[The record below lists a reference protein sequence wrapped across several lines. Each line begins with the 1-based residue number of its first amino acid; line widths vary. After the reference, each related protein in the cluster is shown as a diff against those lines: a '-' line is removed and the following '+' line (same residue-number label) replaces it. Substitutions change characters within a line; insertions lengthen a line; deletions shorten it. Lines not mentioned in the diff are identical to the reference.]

1 MKSDKA
7 KIMLLIGILLMD
19 ILAGMEFDLFVPS
32 FPELQAQFN
41 LTPFWVETLISL
53 NFIGYCLSIFFVGS
67 LADRYGRKPIIIFGL
82 LIFMT
87 GSALCLAAGGYLP
100 LALGRFM
107 QGVGI
112 AAPSILSFLIV
123 ADIYPIKQQQFLYA
137 MLNGSRN
144 TAVAI
149 APMVGSYITLAFH
162 WRGNF
167 LALLCLSTFTLLVT
181 LLFIPNHNSHSDA
194 KPVNPGRYL
203 PIFQSTTLL
212 ILISVITFNC
222 APYWIFVGIAPLLYM
237 NELGVSLHHFGL
249 YQGSLALVF
258 ALGSVIYGV
267 IIKSISYR
275 EHSMLR
281 FGVIL
286 QAVSLVSLCL
296 ALLYE
301 TSSPLIITLSFI
313 PFIIAQI
320 IPSTILYPMS
330 LHILPESKG
339 RVAAVVSAAG
349 YILSAIGLQLAGY
362 LYEGSFLSLGLILI
376 GFITTAIFLLCMAIK
391 KLYYTKLIISEDS

>member
-1 MKSDKA
+1 MKLNNLKF
-7 KIMLLIGILLMD
+7 MLLTGILLMD

-32 FPELQAQFN
+32 FPELQAQFH

-67 LADRYGRKPIIIFGL
+67 LADRYGRKPIIVLGL
-82 LIFMT
+82 IVFML
-87 GSALCLAAGGYLP
+87 GSALCLFASGYTE
-100 LALGRFM
+100 LALGRLM

-123 ADIYPIKQQQFLYA
+123 ADMFPIKQQQFLYA

-162 WRGNF
+162 WHGNF
-167 LALLCLSTFTLLVT
+167 FALLLLSTFTLLVT
-181 LLFIPNHNSHSDA
+181 LVFIPARATTSQV
-194 KPVNPGRYL
+194 KPVEPGRYL
-203 PIFQSTTLL
+203 SIFQSSTLL
-212 ILISVITFNC
+212 LFISEITFNC

-258 ALGSVIYGV
+258 AIGSVIYALV
-267 IIKSISYR
+267 MKSISYTQKG
-275 EHSMLR
+275 MLT
-281 FGVIL
+281 FGIVL
-286 QAVSLVSLCL
+286 QALSIISLVMTLFSG
-296 ALLYE
+296 
-301 TSSPLIITLSFI
+301 TTNPLTITLSFI

-320 IPSTILYPMS
+320 IPGTILYPMS
-330 LHILPESKG
+330 LHILPEAKG
-339 RVAAVVSAAG
+339 RVAAVISAGG
-349 YILSAIGLQLAGY
+349 YIVSAIGLQIAGY
-362 LYEGSFLSLGLILI
+362 FYEGSFLSLGLILI
-376 GFITTAIFLLCMAIK
+376 GFIVIALLLLCGVVRQLRAFS
-391 KLYYTKLIISEDS
+391 T